1 MKKSILFV
9 IPTFEIGGTVVS
21 TKNLILLLD
30 KEKYDVS
37 VLSMTGIGSMR
48 DMYNDIPQVPT
59 TFILSSLAY
68 NSWKDETKFMKRMLV
83 GIIRKIAK
91 HQNVRNLIFK
101 YQAKRIYKINYDT
114 IISCQ
119 EGICSEF
126 VSHIE
131 CCNKIA
137 WVRCDYSK
145 YIKTKNKFQEEEIYS
160 RYDSI
165 VCVSDLT
172 SKKFK
177 EIYPH
182 YSDRILAIN
191 NPQSERYIL
200 EQSLNNDHDISFT
213 KKGYTI
219 VSIGRIDPVKRFTE
233 IPQIASFLVAENVEF
248 RWYIIGDGSVEEK
261 KQIKQNIIKEN
272 VEDYVI
278 CLGLKTNPHYYIKN
292 ADLLVSLSSSEAC
305 PRVINEAKIL
315 HTPVV
320 CTDFDTAYEYI
331 DNMENGI
338 ISPLNEIHQSILQM
352 IQDRDLHHK
361 ITNNISDFHFD
372 NDEIMNRIY
381 EIL

>member
-1 MKKSILFV
+1 MKKILIV
-9 IPTFEIGGTVVS
+9 IPTFEIGGTVIS

-30 KEKYDVS
+30 KTKYDVTI
-37 VLSMTGIGSMR
+37 LCMTGIGSMK
-48 DMYNDIPQVPT
+48 YIYANVKQIPT
-59 TFILSSLAY
+59 CLILSSLVHS
-68 NSWKDETKFMKRMLV
+68 SWKDEKNIIRRLYCGF
-83 GIIRKIAK
+83 IRKISK
-91 HQNVRNLIFK
+91 NVKIKELILK
-101 YQAKRIYKINYDT
+101 KQAKKVSSLNFDT
-114 IISCQ
+114 IVACQ
-119 EGICSEF
+119 EGICTEF

-131 CCNKIA
+131 CKNKIA
-137 WVRCDYSK
+137 WVRCDYSR
-145 YIKTKNKFQEEEIYS
+145 YIENKNKSTEKRIYLE
-160 RYDSI
+160 YNKI
-165 VCVSDLT
+165 VCVSDLM
-172 SKKFK
+172 SNRFK
-177 EIYPH
+177 EIYSQ
-182 YSDRILAIN
+182 YAEKTIAIN
-191 NPQSERYIL
+191 NPQSEDYII
-200 EQSLNNDHDISFT
+200 EQSFNNDKDPLYV
-213 KKGYTI
+213 KKGHTI
-219 VSIGRIDPVKRFTE
+219 VSIGRIDPIKRFAE
-233 IPQIASFLVAENVEF
+233 IPKMASFLVSKNVDF
-248 RWYIIGDGSVEEK
+248 KWYIIGDGSDEEK
-261 KQIKQNIIKEN
+261 KKIKQNIVNEN
-272 VEDYVI
+272 VEKYVI